1 MLCLCCIFFSL
12 DSKHYSPELVI
23 EDADEPEEAGS
34 FSPQLLQ
41 GDEDDE
47 AIDPEEDWAELV
59 MCRSFVL
66 SGNFYCTC
74 YVTRLEFTLTFCFY
88 S

>member
-1 MLCLCCIFFSL
+1 M
-12 DSKHYSPELVI
+12 I

-59 MCRSFVL
+59 MYRSFVL
-66 SGNFYCTC
+66 LGNFYCTC
-74 YVTRLEFTLTFCFY
+74 YVTSLEFILIFHLQ
-88 S
+88 